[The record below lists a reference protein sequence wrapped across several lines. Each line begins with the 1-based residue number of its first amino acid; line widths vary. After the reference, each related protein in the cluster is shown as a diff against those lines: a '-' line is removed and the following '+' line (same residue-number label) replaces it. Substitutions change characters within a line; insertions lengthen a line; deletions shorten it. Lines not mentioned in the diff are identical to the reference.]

1 MPGVHGETDEMA
13 EITALILNFLKA
25 LGKYRWHAV
34 SIAWLVALI
43 GWAIV
48 LRLPNQYETSAKV
61 YVDTQSIL
69 KPLLA
74 GMTTL
79 PNLDQQVTFMRQT
92 LISRPNVERV
102 MRDTDLDVQAGD
114 SAAKERMVDD
124 LMSKIKIEGTG
135 RDDIYTI
142 SYTSSDPKLAKDVVQ
157 SLLTIFVEGS
167 FGGKK
172 QDSDKAI
179 QFIDDQIRTTEEKL
193 AAAENRLK
201 EFKIKN
207 MGLLPQAGDFGSKVA
222 SANDA
227 LSQARLELA
236 EAEQS
241 RNAIRRRMTGGGTSA
256 GGSSGMVDPELEARL
271 AAAQKNLDT
280 LRLQYTEEHPDIIAT
295 KRLVEQLQVRKRE
308 EAKKTRPDPGV
319 AASPMMQQLTVTLSD
334 AESRVAALRARVNE
348 YANRVATLRTQ
359 SVTAPEVEA
368 QLVQLNRDYTIN
380 RENYQ
385 KLVER
390 REQAKLSG
398 DLSSATDMLTF
409 RVVEPPLAASK
420 PSGPNR
426 LALFSGVFLLSLVA
440 GLAGAFLLSQVR
452 PTFLS
457 HAALRDVTGMPVLG
471 SINMHWTDSQ
481 KVLRKRRLLG
491 VGAAVLVLF
500 GAYAV
505 GVAAMLARASA

>member
-1 MPGVHGETDEMA
+1 MA

-34 SIAWLVALI
+34 TIAWLVALI

-48 LRLPNQYETSAKV
+48 LRLPNQYETSARV

-69 KPLLA
+69 KPLLS

-79 PNLDQQVTFMRQT
+79 PNLDQQVMFMRQT
-92 LISRPNVERV
+92 LISRPNIEKV
-102 MRDTDLDVQAGD
+102 MRDTDLDVKAT
-114 SAAKERMVDD
+114 SIAAKDKMVDD
-124 LMSKIKIEGTG
+124 LMAKIKIAGTE

-142 SYTSSDPKLAKDVVQ
+142 SYTSTDPKLGKDVVQ
-157 SLLTIFVEGS
+157 SLLAIFVEGS

-172 QDSDKAI
+172 QESDKAV
-179 QFIDDQIRTTEEKL
+179 QFIDDQIKGYETKL
-193 AAAENRLK
+193 AAAENALK
-201 EFKIKN
+201 EFKLKN
-207 MGLLPQAGDFGSKVA
+207 MGLLPREGGDWSARVA
-222 SANDA
+222 AANDA

-241 RNAIRRRMTGGGTSA
+241 RNAIRRRMSGGSGSAEGGG
-256 GGSSGMVDPELEARL
+256 GMVDPETESRL

-280 LRLQYTEEHPDIIAT
+280 LRLQYTEQHPDIIAT
-295 KRLVEQLQVRKRE
+295 KRLVEQLQVRKKE
-308 EAKKTRPDPGV
+308 EMKKGRPDPGL
-319 AASPMMQQLTVTLSD
+319 AASPMMQQLSVSLSD
-334 AESRVAALRARVNE
+334 AESRVAALRARVGE
-348 YANRVATLRTQ
+348 YQARVATLRSQ
-359 SVTAPEVEA
+359 SQTAPEIEA
-368 QLVQLNRDYTIN
+368 QLVQLNRDYNVN

-385 KLVER
+385 QLVQR

-409 RVVEPPLAASK
+409 RVVEPPVAATK

-426 LALFSGVFLLSLVA
+426 LALFSGVFFLALVA
-440 GLAGAFLLSQVR
+440 GLLGAFMMSQVR

-457 HAALRDVTGMPVLG
+457 HAALREVTGVPVLG

-491 VGAAVLVLF
+491 VGVAVLLLI

-505 GVAAMLARASA
+505 GVAAMLAGASA

>member
-1 MPGVHGETDEMA
+1 VLGYVPGVHGETEMA

-34 SIAWLVALI
+34 TIAWLVALI

-48 LRLPNQYETSAKV
+48 LRLPNQYETSARV

-69 KPLLA
+69 KPLLS

-79 PNLDQQVTFMRQT
+79 PNLDQQVMFMRQT

-102 MRDTDLDVQAGD
+102 MRDTDLDVKAAT
-114 SAAKERMVDD
+114 SADKEKMIDE
-124 LMSKIKIEGTG
+124 LMSKIRMGGTD

-142 SYTSSDPKLAKDVVQ
+142 SYTSTDPKLGKDVVQ

-167 FGGKK
+167 FGNKK

-179 QFIDDQIRTTEEKL
+179 QFIDDQIRGAEEKL
-193 AAAENRLK
+193 AAGENRLK

-207 MGLLPQAGDFGSKVA
+207 MGLMPQNGDFSGKVA
-222 SANDA
+222 GATDA
-227 LSQARLELA
+227 LNQARLELA

-241 RNAIRRRMTGGGTSA
+241 RNAIRRRMSGTGTEGG
-256 GGSSGMVDPELEARL
+256 GMVDPELEARI

-295 KRLVEQLQVRKRE
+295 KRLIEQLQVRKKE
-308 EAKKTRPDPGV
+308 EAKKGRPDPNT
-319 AASPMMQQLTVTLSD
+319 AASPMMQQMMVSLSD
-334 AESRVAALRARVNE
+334 AESRIAALRARVNE
-348 YANRVATLRTQ
+348 YSNRVTTLRTQ
-359 SVTAPEVEA
+359 STTAPEVEA
-368 QLVQLNRDYTIN
+368 QLVQLNRDYQIN
-380 RENYQ
+380 RENYER
-385 KLVER
+385 LVQR

-409 RVVEPPLAASK
+409 RVVEPPLEARK

-426 LALFSGVFLLSLVA
+426 LGLFSGVFALSLVA
-440 GLAGAFLLSQVR
+440 GLASAFLMSQVR

-457 HAALRDVTGMPVLG
+457 HASLREVTGIPVLG
-471 SINMHWTDSQ
+471 TINMHWTDSQ
-481 KVLRKRRLLG
+481 KVLRKRRLIG
-491 VGAAVLVLF
+491 VGVAVLVLF
-500 GAYAV
+500 CAYAV
-505 GVAAMLARASA
+505 GVATMLARASA

>member
-1 MPGVHGETDEMA
+1 MA

-48 LRLPNQYETSAKV
+48 LKLPNQYETSARV

-69 KPLLA
+69 KPLLS

-79 PNLDQQVTFMRQT
+79 PNLDQQVMFMRQT
-92 LISRPNVERV
+92 LISRPNIEKV
-102 MRDTDLDVQAGD
+102 MRDTDLDVKAT
-114 SAAKERMVDD
+114 STAEKEKMVDE
-124 LMSKIKIEGTG
+124 LMAKIKIAGTE

-142 SYTSSDPKLAKDVVQ
+142 SYTSTDAKLGKDVVQ
-157 SLLTIFVEGS
+157 SLLAIFVEGS
-167 FGGKK
+167 FGNKK
-172 QDSDKAI
+172 QDSDKAV
-179 QFIDDQIRTTEEKL
+179 QFIDDQIKSYEAKL
-193 AAAENRLK
+193 AAAENALK
-201 EFKIKN
+201 EFKVKN
-207 MGLLPQAGDFGSKVA
+207 MGLLPREGGDWSARVA
-222 SANDA
+222 AANDA

-241 RNAIRRRMTGGGTSA
+241 RNAIRRRMTGGGGE
-256 GGSSGMVDPELEARL
+256 GGSTGGMVDPETESRL

-295 KRLVEQLQVRKRE
+295 KRLVEQLQARKKE
-308 EAKKTRPDPGV
+308 EMKKGRPDPSV
-319 AASPMMQQLTVTLSD
+319 AASPMMQQLSVSLSD

-348 YANRVATLRTQ
+348 YSTRVTTLRSQ
-359 SVTAPEVEA
+359 SQTAPEIEA
-368 QLVQLNRDYTIN
+368 QLVQLNRDYQVN

-409 RVVEPPLAASK
+409 RVVEPPLAATK

-426 LALFSGVFLLSLVA
+426 LALFSGVFVFALVA
-440 GLAGAFLLSQVR
+440 GLAGAFMLSQVR
-452 PTFLS
+452 PTFLN
-457 HAALRDVTGMPVLG
+457 HATLREVTGVPVLG
-471 SINMHWTDSQ
+471 SINMHWTDGQ
-481 KVLRKRRLLG
+481 KVARKRRLLG

-500 GAYAV
+500 GAYII

>member
-1 MPGVHGETDEMA
+1 MA
-13 EITALILNFLKA
+13 EITAQILNFLKA

-34 SIAWLVALI
+34 TIAWLVALV

-48 LRLPNQYETSAKV
+48 LRLPNQYETSARV

-69 KPLLA
+69 KPLLS

-79 PNLDQQVTFMRQT
+79 PNLDQQVMFMRQT
-92 LISRPNVERV
+92 LISRPNVEKV
-102 MRDTDLDVQAGD
+102 MRDTDLDVK
-114 SAAKERMVDD
+114 AASTADKEKMIDE
-124 LMSKIKIEGTG
+124 LMSKIRIAGTA

-142 SYTSSDPKLAKDVVQ
+142 SYTSTDPKLGKDVVQ

-172 QDSDKAI
+172 QDSDKAV
-179 QFIDDQIRTTEEKL
+179 QFIDDQIRLAEEKL
-193 AAAENRLK
+193 AAGENRLK

-207 MGLLPQAGDFGSKVA
+207 MGLLPREGGDWSARVNGA
-222 SANDA
+222 SEA
-227 LSQARLELA
+227 LNQARLELA

-241 RNAIRRRMTGGGTSA
+241 RNAIRRRMMGGGGKD
-256 GGSSGMVDPELEARL
+256 GGGMVDPELEARI
-271 AAAQKNLDT
+271 ATAQKNLDN

-295 KRLVEQLQVRKRE
+295 RRLIGQLQVQKKE
-308 EAKKTRPDPGV
+308 EMKKDRTDPGL
-319 AASPMMQQLTVTLSD
+319 AASPMMQQLSVSLSD
-334 AESRVAALRARVNE
+334 AESRVAALRARVGE
-348 YANRVATLRTQ
+348 YQTRLTTLRSQ
-359 SVTAPEVEA
+359 SQTAPEIEA

-385 KLVER
+385 QLVQR

-409 RVVEPPLAASK
+409 RVVEPPMAATK

-426 LALFSGVFLLSLVA
+426 LALFSGVFALALAA
-440 GLAGAFLLSQVR
+440 GLVGAFLMSQVR

-457 HAALRDVTGMPVLG
+457 HAALRDVTGVPVLG
-471 SINMHWTDSQ
+471 SINMHWTDGQ

-491 VGAAVLVLF
+491 VGVAVLLLI
-500 GAYAV
+500 GAYGV
-505 GVAAMLARASA
+505 GVATMLARASA

>member
-1 MPGVHGETDEMA
+1 MA
-13 EITALILNFLKA
+13 EIQAQILNFLKA

-34 SIAWLVALI
+34 TIAWLVALI

-48 LRLPNQYETSAKV
+48 LRLPNQYETSARV

-69 KPLLA
+69 KPLLS

-79 PNLDQQVTFMRQT
+79 PNLDQQVMFMRQT

-102 MRDTDLDVQAGD
+102 MRDTDLDVKAAS
-114 SAAKERMVDD
+114 SAQKEKMIEE
-124 LMSKIKIEGTG
+124 LTSKIKIAGTE

-142 SYTSSDPKLAKDVVQ
+142 SYSSTDPKLGKDVVQ

-172 QDSDKAI
+172 QDSDKAV
-179 QFIDDQIRTTEEKL
+179 QFIDDQIKSYEEKL
-193 AAAENRLK
+193 AAAENALK

-207 MGLLPQAGDFGSKVA
+207 MGLLPREGGDWSARVA
-222 SANDA
+222 AANES

-241 RNAIRRRMTGGGTSA
+241 RNAIRRRMSGGG
-256 GGSSGMVDPELEARL
+256 GGQEGAGMVDPELEARI
-271 AAAQKNLDT
+271 AAAQKNLDN

-295 KRLVEQLQVRKRE
+295 RRLIGQLQAQKKE
-308 EAKKTRPDPGV
+308 EMKKGRPDPGV
-319 AASPMMQQLTVTLSD
+319 AASPMMQQLSISLSD
-334 AESRVAALRARVNE
+334 AESRVAALRARVGE
-348 YANRVATLRTQ
+348 YQARVTTLRSQ

-368 QLVQLNRDYTIN
+368 QLVQLNRDYTVN
-380 RENYQ
+380 RDNYQ
-385 KLVER
+385 QLLQR

-409 RVVEPPLAASK
+409 RVVEPPIAATK

-426 LALFSGVFLLSLVA
+426 LALFSGVFFLALVA
-440 GLAGAFLLSQVR
+440 GLIGAFLMSQVR

-457 HAALRDVTGMPVLG
+457 HAALREVTGVPVLG
-471 SINMHWTDSQ
+471 SINMHWTDGQ
-481 KVLRKRRLLG
+481 KAMRKRRLAG
-491 VGAAVLVLF
+491 VGAAILLLI
-500 GAYAV
+500 GAYGV
-505 GVAAMLARASA
+505 GVATMLARASA

>member
-1 MPGVHGETDEMA
+1 MA

-48 LRLPNQYETSAKV
+48 LRLPNQYETSARV

-69 KPLLA
+69 KPLLS

-79 PNLDQQVTFMRQT
+79 PNLDQQVMFMRQT
-92 LISRPNVERV
+92 LISRPNIEKV
-102 MRDTDLDVQAGD
+102 MRDTDLDVKATSSRD
-114 SAAKERMVDD
+114 KEKMVDD
-124 LMSKIKIEGTG
+124 LMSKIKIAGTE

-142 SYTSSDPKLAKDVVQ
+142 SYTSTDAKLGKDVVQ
-157 SLLTIFVEGS
+157 SLLSIFVEGS

-172 QDSDKAI
+172 QDSDKAV
-179 QFIDDQIRTTEEKL
+179 QFIDDQIKGYEAKL
-193 AAAENRLK
+193 ATAENALK

-207 MGLLPQAGDFGSKVA
+207 MGLLPREGGDFSARVA
-222 SANDA
+222 AATDA

-241 RNAIRRRMTGGGTSA
+241 RNAIRRRMS
-256 GGSSGMVDPELEARL
+256 GGSGSEGGSGGGMVDPETESRL

-280 LRLQYTEEHPDIIAT
+280 LRLQYTEQHPDIIAT
-295 KRLVEQLQVRKRE
+295 KRLVEQLQARKKE
-308 EAKKTRPDPGV
+308 EAKKGRPDPSL
-319 AASPMMQQLTVTLSD
+319 AASPMMQQLSVSLSD
-334 AESRVAALRARVNE
+334 AESRVAALRARVSE
-348 YANRVATLRTQ
+348 YSARVTTLRSQ
-359 SVTAPEVEA
+359 SQTAPEIEA
-368 QLVQLNRDYTIN
+368 QLVQLNRDYQVN

-409 RVVEPPLAASK
+409 RVVEPPMAATK

-426 LALFSGVFLLSLVA
+426 LALFSGVFFFALVA
-440 GLAGAFLLSQVR
+440 GLVGAFMMSQVR

-457 HAALRDVTGMPVLG
+457 HATLREVTGVPVLG
-471 SINMHWTDSQ
+471 TINMHWTDSQ

-491 VGAAVLVLF
+491 VGAAVLILF
-500 GAYAV
+500 GAYII
-505 GVAAMLARASA
+505 GVAVMLARASA

>member
-1 MPGVHGETDEMA
+1 MA

-25 LGKYRWHAV
+25 IGKYRWHAV
-34 SIAWLVALI
+34 AIAWLVALV

-48 LRLPNQYETSAKV
+48 LKLPNQYETSARV

-79 PNLDQQVTFMRQT
+79 PNVDQQVMFMRQT

-102 MRDTDLDVQAGD
+102 MRDTDLDVRAVD
-114 SAAKERMVDD
+114 SKEKDKMVDE
-124 LMSKIKIEGTG
+124 LMSTITIAGTN

-142 SYTSSDPKLAKDVVQ
+142 SYTSTDPKLAKDVVQ

-172 QDSDKAI
+172 QESDQAV
-179 QFIDDQIRTTEEKL
+179 QFIDDQIATYEEKL
-193 AAAENRLK
+193 AAAENKLK

-207 MGLLPQAGDFGSKVA
+207 IGLLPNGGDFGSKVA

-241 RNAIRRRMTGGGTSA
+241 SNAIRRRMASGGAVTPSGSA
-256 GGSSGMVDPELEARL
+256 PIDPELESRL
-271 AAAQKNLDT
+271 ATAQKSLDT
-280 LRLQYTEEHPDIIAT
+280 LRLQYTEQHPDIIGT
-295 KRLVEQLQVRKRE
+295 KRLVEQLQAQKKE
-308 EAKKTRPDPGV
+308 AAKKPRTDTSM
-319 AASPMMQQLTVTLSD
+319 AASPMMQQLTVSLSD

-348 YANRVATLRTQ
+348 YSNRVATLRSQ
-359 SVTAPEVEA
+359 STTAPEVEA
-368 QLVQLNRDYTIN
+368 QLVQLNRDYEVN
-380 RENYQ
+380 RENHQ
-385 KLVER
+385 KLVQR

-398 DLSSATDMLTF
+398 DLTSATNMMTF
-409 RVVEPPLAASK
+409 RVIEPPLAAVK

-426 LALFSGVFLLSLVA
+426 LALFSAVFVAALLA
-440 GLAGAFLLSQVR
+440 GLAGAFLMAQVR

-457 HAALRDVTGMPVLG
+457 HAALRETTGVPVLG
-471 SINMHWTDSQ
+471 SINMHWTGSQ
-481 KVLRKRRLLG
+481 KVMRKRRLVG
-491 VGAAVLVLF
+491 IGAALLVLF
-500 GAYAV
+500 GAYGV
-505 GVAAMLARASA
+505 GAATMLVRANG

>member
-1 MPGVHGETDEMA
+1 MA
-13 EITALILNFLKA
+13 EIQALILNFLKA

-48 LRLPNQYETSAKV
+48 LRLPNQYETSARV

-69 KPLLA
+69 KPLLS

-79 PNLDQQVTFMRQT
+79 PNLDQQVMFMRQT

-102 MRDTDLDVQAGD
+102 MRDTDLDVRAKD
-114 SAAKERMVDD
+114 SAAKDKMVDD
-124 LMSKIKIEGTG
+124 LMAKIKIAGTP

-142 SYTSSDPKLAKDVVQ
+142 SYTSTDAKLGKDVVQ
-157 SLLTIFVEGS
+157 ALLTIFVEGS

-179 QFIDDQIRTTEEKL
+179 QFIDDQIRGTEEKL
-193 AAAENRLK
+193 AAAENKLK

-207 MGLLPQAGDFGSKVA
+207 MGLLPREGGDFSGRVA

-241 RNAIRRRMTGGGTSA
+241 RNAIRRRMTGGGGASA
-256 GGSSGMVDPELEARL
+256 GGGGMIDPELEARI
-271 AAAQKNLDT
+271 AAAQKTLDT

-295 KRLVEQLQVRKRE
+295 KRLVDQLQARKRE

-319 AASPMMQQLTVTLSD
+319 AASPMMQQLTVSLSD
-334 AESRVAALRARVNE
+334 AESRVAALRARVSE
-348 YANRVATLRTQ
+348 YSNRVATLSSQR
-359 SVTAPEVEA
+359 VTAPEIEA
-368 QLVQLNRDYTIN
+368 QLVQLNRDYDIN

-398 DLSSATDMLTF
+398 ELSSATDMLTF
-409 RVVEPPLAASK
+409 RVVEPPIAATK

-440 GLAGAFLLSQVR
+440 GLVGAFLMSQVR

-457 HAALRDVTGMPVLG
+457 HAALREVTGYPVLG
-471 SINMHWTDSQ
+471 SVNMHWTDSQ

-505 GVAAMLARASA
+505 GVATMLARASA

>member
-1 MPGVHGETDEMA
+1 MA
-13 EITALILNFLKA
+13 EITAQILNFLKA

-34 SIAWLVALI
+34 TIAWLVALI

-48 LRLPNQYETSAKV
+48 LRMPNQYETSARV

-79 PNLDQQVTFMRQT
+79 PNLDQQVMFMRQT
-92 LISRPNVERV
+92 LISRPNVEKV
-102 MRDTDLDVQAGD
+102 MRDTDLDVKATS
-114 SAAKERMVDD
+114 SAEKEKMIDE
-124 LMSKIKIEGTG
+124 LISKIRIAGTD

-142 SYTSSDPKLAKDVVQ
+142 SYTSTDAKLGKDVVQ

-172 QDSDKAI
+172 QDTDKAV
-179 QFIDDQIRTTEEKL
+179 QFIDDQIKSYEEKL
-193 AAAENRLK
+193 AAAENALK

-207 MGLLPQAGDFGSKVA
+207 MGLLPREGGDWSARVNGA
-222 SANDA
+222 SEA
-227 LSQARLELA
+227 LNQARLELA

-241 RNAIRRRMTGGGTSA
+241 RNVIRRRMTGGGSKEE
-256 GGSSGMVDPELEARL
+256 GGGMVDPELEARI
-271 AAAQKNLDT
+271 AAAQKNLDN

-295 KRLVEQLQVRKRE
+295 RRLIGQLQAQKKE
-308 EAKKTRPDPGV
+308 EMKKGRPDPGL
-319 AASPMMQQLTVTLSD
+319 AASPMMQQLNVSLSD
-334 AESRVAALRARVNE
+334 AESRVAALRARVGE
-348 YANRVATLRTQ
+348 YQTRLTTLRSQ

-368 QLVQLNRDYTIN
+368 QLVQLNRDYNIN

-385 KLVER
+385 RLVER

-398 DLSSATDMLTF
+398 ELSSATDMLTF
-409 RVVEPPLAASK
+409 RVVEPPLAATK

-426 LALFSGVFLLSLVA
+426 PALFSGVFFLALAAGLVA
-440 GLAGAFLLSQVR
+440 AFLMSQLR

-457 HAALRDVTGMPVLG
+457 HAALRDVTGVPVLG

-491 VGAAVLVLF
+491 VAAAVALLI
-500 GAYAV
+500 GAYGV
-505 GVAAMLARASA
+505 GVATMLAQASA

>member
-1 MPGVHGETDEMA
+1 MA

-48 LRLPNQYETSAKV
+48 LRLPNQYETSARV

-69 KPLLA
+69 KPLLQ

-79 PNLDQQVTFMRQT
+79 PNLDQQVMFMRQT
-92 LISRPNVERV
+92 LISRPNVEKV
-102 MRDTDLDVQAGD
+102 MRDTDLDVKAT
-114 SAAKERMVDD
+114 SADEKEKMIDD
-124 LMSKIKIEGTG
+124 LMKKIKIAGTE

-142 SYTSSDPKLAKDVVQ
+142 SYTSTDPKLGKDVVQ

-167 FGGKK
+167 FGSKK
-172 QDSDKAI
+172 QDSDKAV
-179 QFIDDQIRTTEEKL
+179 QFIDDQIKGYEAKL
-193 AAAENRLK
+193 AAAENALK
-201 EFKIKN
+201 EFKLKN
-207 MGLLPQAGDFGSKVA
+207 MGLLPREGGDWSARVA
-222 SANDA
+222 AANDA

-241 RNAIRRRMTGGGTSA
+241 RNAIRRRMS
-256 GGSSGMVDPELEARL
+256 GGSSSGGGGGMVDPETESRL

-280 LRLQYTEEHPDIIAT
+280 LRLQYTEEHPDIIST
-295 KRLVEQLQVRKRE
+295 KRLVEQLQARKKE
-308 EAKKTRPDPGV
+308 EMKKARPDPGV
-319 AASPMMQQLTVTLSD
+319 AASPMMQQLSVSLSD
-334 AESRVAALRARVNE
+334 AESRVAALRARVGE
-348 YANRVATLRTQ
+348 YQTRVATLRSQ
-359 SVTAPEVEA
+359 SQTAPEVEA
-368 QLVQLNRDYTIN
+368 QLVQLNRDYTVN

-385 KLVER
+385 QLLQR

-409 RVVEPPLAASK
+409 RVVEPPLAATK

-426 LALFSGVFLLSLVA
+426 IALFSGVFVFALLA
-440 GLAGAFLLSQVR
+440 GLVGAFMMSQVR

-457 HAALRDVTGMPVLG
+457 HAALREVTGVPVLG

-491 VGAAVLVLF
+491 VGAAVLLLI
-500 GAYAV
+500 GAYTV
-505 GVAAMLARASA
+505 GMAAMLARASA

>member
-1 MPGVHGETDEMA
+1 MA

-25 LGKYRWHAV
+25 IGKYRWHAV
-34 SIAWLVALI
+34 AIAWLVALV

-48 LRLPNQYETSAKV
+48 LKLPNQYETSARV

-79 PNLDQQVTFMRQT
+79 PNVDQQVMFMRQT

-102 MRDTDLDVQAGD
+102 MRDTDLDVK
-114 SAAKERMVDD
+114 AANSDEKDRMVDE
-124 LMSKIKIEGTG
+124 LMATITIAGTE

-142 SYTSSDPKLAKDVVQ
+142 SYTATDPKLAKDVVQ

-167 FGGKK
+167 FGSKK
-172 QDSDKAI
+172 LESDKAV
-179 QFIDDQIRTTEEKL
+179 QFIDDQIASYEEKL
-193 AAAENRLK
+193 AAAENKLK

-207 MGLLPQAGDFGSKVA
+207 IGLLPNGGDFGSKVA

-241 RNAIRRRMTGGGTSA
+241 SNAIRRRMTGGTS
-256 GGSSGMVDPELEARL
+256 GGVVSAPVDPELESRI
-271 AAAQKNLDT
+271 AAAQKSLDT

-295 KRLVEQLQVRKRE
+295 KRLVEQLQARKKE
-308 EAKKTRPDPGV
+308 EAKKTRPDPAV
-319 AASPMMQQLTVTLSD
+319 AASPMMQQLTVSLSD

-348 YANRVATLRTQ
+348 YANRVATLRSQ
-359 SVTAPEVEA
+359 STTAPEVEA
-368 QLVQLNRDYTIN
+368 QLVQLNRDYEVN
-380 RENYQ
+380 RDNYQ
-385 KLVER
+385 KLVQR

-398 DLSSATDMLTF
+398 DLTSATNMMTF
-409 RVVEPPLAASK
+409 RVIEPPLAAVK

-426 LALFSGVFLLSLVA
+426 LALFSAVFAAALLA
-440 GLAGAFLLSQVR
+440 GLVGAFLMSQVR

-457 HAALRDVTGMPVLG
+457 HAALRETTGVPVLG

-481 KVLRKRRLLG
+481 KVMRKRRLLG
-491 VGAAVLVLF
+491 LGTALLVLF
-500 GAYAV
+500 GAYGV
-505 GVAAMLARASA
+505 GVATMLARANG

>member
-1 MPGVHGETDEMA
+1 MA
-13 EITALILNFLKA
+13 EIQALILNFLKA

-34 SIAWLVALI
+34 TIAWLVALI

-48 LRLPNQYETSAKV
+48 LRLPNTYETSARV

-69 KPLLA
+69 KPLLS

-79 PNLDQQVTFMRQT
+79 PNLDQQVMFMRQT

-102 MRDTDLDVQAGD
+102 MRDTDLDVKATN
-114 SAAKERMVDD
+114 SAEKEKMVED
-124 LMSKIKIEGTG
+124 LMKKIKIAGTE

-142 SYTSSDPKLAKDVVQ
+142 SYTSTDAKLGKDVVQ

-172 QDSDKAI
+172 QDSDKAV
-179 QFIDDQIRTTEEKL
+179 QFIDDQIKSYEEKL
-193 AAAENRLK
+193 AAAENALK

-207 MGLLPQAGDFGSKVA
+207 MGLLPREGGDWSARVA
-222 SANDA
+222 AATDS

-241 RNAIRRRMTGGGTSA
+241 RNAIRRRMTGGGKD
-256 GGSSGMVDPELEARL
+256 GGGMVDPELESRI
-271 AAAQKNLDT
+271 AAAQKNLDN

-295 KRLVEQLQVRKRE
+295 RRLVAQLQAQKKE
-308 EAKKTRPDPGV
+308 EMKKGRPDPNA
-319 AASPMMQQLTVTLSD
+319 AASPMMQQLSVSLSD

-348 YANRVATLRTQ
+348 YQTRVTTLKSQ
-359 SVTAPEVEA
+359 SVTAPEIEA
-368 QLVQLNRDYTIN
+368 QLVQLNRDYTVN

-385 KLVER
+385 QLLQR

-398 DLSSATDMLTF
+398 DLTSATDMLSF
-409 RVVEPPLAASK
+409 RVIEPPLAATK

-426 LALFSGVFLLSLVA
+426 LALFSGVFALALAA
-440 GLAGAFLLSQVR
+440 GLVGAFLMSQVR

-457 HAALRDVTGMPVLG
+457 HATLRDVTGFPVLG
-471 SINMHWTDSQ
+471 SINMHWTDGQ
-481 KVLRKRRLLG
+481 KVLRKRRLVG
-491 VGAAVLVLF
+491 VGAAVLVLI

-505 GVAAMLARASA
+505 GMATMLARASA

>member
-1 MPGVHGETDEMA
+1 MA

-34 SIAWLVALI
+34 TIAWLVALI
-43 GWAIV
+43 GWAVV
-48 LRLPNQYETSAKV
+48 LRLPNTYETSARV

-79 PNLDQQVTFMRQT
+79 PNLDQQVMFMRQT

-102 MRDTDLDVQAGD
+102 MRDTDLDVRAT
-114 SAAKERMVDD
+114 SSREKEKMADE
-124 LMSKIKIEGTG
+124 LMAKIKIAGTE

-142 SYTSSDPKLAKDVVQ
+142 SYTSTDAKLGKDVVQ

-179 QFIDDQIRTTEEKL
+179 QFIDEQIRLAEEKL
-193 AAAENRLK
+193 AAGENKLK

-207 MGLLPQAGDFGSKVA
+207 MGLMPQSGDFSGRVA
-222 SANDA
+222 GATDA

-241 RNAIRRRMTGGGTSA
+241 RNAIRRRMTGGGGSGS
-256 GGSSGMVDPELEARL
+256 GGGMVDPELESRIAT
-271 AAAQKNLDT
+271 AQKNLDT

-295 KRLVEQLQVRKRE
+295 KRLVEQLQVRKKE
-308 EAKKTRPDPGV
+308 EAKKGRPDPGV

-348 YANRVATLRTQ
+348 YTSRVATLRSQ
-359 SVTAPEVEA
+359 STTAPEVEA
-368 QLVQLNRDYTIN
+368 QLVQLNRDYEIN

-409 RVVEPPLAASK
+409 RVVEPPMAASQ

-426 LALFSGVFLLSLVA
+426 LALFSGVFALALAA
-440 GLAGAFLLSQVR
+440 GLVGAFLMSQVR

-457 HAALRDVTGMPVLG
+457 HSTLREATGYPVLG

-491 VGAAVLVLF
+491 VAAAVLVLV
-500 GAYAV
+500 GAYV
-505 GVAAMLARASA
+505 IGVAVMLVRASA

>member
-1 MPGVHGETDEMA
+1 MA
-13 EITALILNFLKA
+13 EITAQILNFLKA

-34 SIAWLVALI
+34 TIAWLVALV

-48 LRLPNQYETSAKV
+48 LRLPNQYETSARV

-69 KPLLA
+69 KPLLS

-79 PNLDQQVTFMRQT
+79 PNLDQQVMFMRQT
-92 LISRPNVERV
+92 LISRPNVEKV
-102 MRDTDLDVQAGD
+102 MRDTDLDVK
-114 SAAKERMVDD
+114 AASTADKEKMIDE
-124 LMSKIKIEGTG
+124 LMSKIRIAGTA

-142 SYTSSDPKLAKDVVQ
+142 SYTSTDPKLGKDVVQ

-172 QDSDKAI
+172 QDSDKAV
-179 QFIDDQIRTTEEKL
+179 QFIDDQIRLAEEKL
-193 AAAENRLK
+193 AAGENRLK

-207 MGLLPQAGDFGSKVA
+207 MGLLPREGGDWSARVNGA
-222 SANDA
+222 SEA

-241 RNAIRRRMTGGGTSA
+241 RNAIRRRMSGGGTKE
-256 GGSSGMVDPELEARL
+256 GGGMVDPELESRI
-271 AAAQKNLDT
+271 AAAQKNLDN

-295 KRLVEQLQVRKRE
+295 RRLIGQLQVQKKE
-308 EAKKTRPDPGV
+308 EMKKDRTDPGL
-319 AASPMMQQLTVTLSD
+319 AASPMMQQLSVSLSD
-334 AESRVAALRARVNE
+334 AESRVAALRARVGE
-348 YANRVATLRTQ
+348 YQTRLTTLRSQ
-359 SVTAPEVEA
+359 SQTAPEIEA

-385 KLVER
+385 QLVQR

-409 RVVEPPLAASK
+409 RVVEPPMAATK

-426 LALFSGVFLLSLVA
+426 LALFSGVFALALAA
-440 GLAGAFLLSQVR
+440 GLVGAFLMSQVR

-457 HAALRDVTGMPVLG
+457 HAALRDVTGVPVLG
-471 SINMHWTDSQ
+471 SINMHWTDGQ

-491 VGAAVLVLF
+491 VGVAVLLLL
-500 GAYAV
+500 GAYGV
-505 GVAAMLARASA
+505 GVATMLARASA